1 MGIIVTT
8 KMNTYTVTL
17 RLYFNKDDD
26 LVSPQTDEFF
36 RKTPIADYVI
46 NTFYAEEFLEDIVDE
61 HEIKMIEGSQKWN
74 NDFSVSFKVNTNFTK
89 DEVYN
94 YLVDQNLEDSQY
106 EVCDENGW
114 VILTKDD
121 KPDREYGLIDYRK
134 YYCIVI
140 E

>member
-1 MGIIVTT
+1 
-8 KMNTYTVTL
+8 MNTYTVTL
-17 RLYFNKDDD
+17 RLYFNRDDY
-26 LVSPQTDEFF
+26 LVSPKTDEFF

-61 HEIKMIEGSQKWN
+61 DEIKMIEGSQKWN

-94 YLVDQNLEDSQY
+94 YLVDKNLEDSQY

-121 KPDREYGLIDYRK
+121 EPEREYGLIDYRK